1 MSLGTRRGL
10 ILLSAESISYGVI
23 GRAPVATA
31 RVSADPLPNPAS
43 WAITVCASVRSAW
56 PAPEW

>member
-43 WAITVCASVRSAW
+43 
-56 PAPEW
+56 